1 MIIWLLGQPGV
12 GKTTLSSLL
21 KKNYMKNALVLDGK
35 DLKYIINGSEPN
47 EDILEQR
54 EIRKTDIAQKIA
66 EFLTDKEIDVIV
78 SLNTPFRRQ
87 REYFKHKMGKDII
100 EVFVKN
106 SNPAERNG
114 FFFKSF
120 EPPIDNYI
128 DIDVSSKSE
137 DESYSELVDK
147 IKLWTS

>member
-1 MIIWLLGQPGV
+1 MIIWFLGQPGV
-12 GKTTLSSLL
+12 GKTTLANKL
-21 KKNYMKNALVLDGK
+21 KQEYLTEALSLDGK
-35 DLKYIINGSEPN
+35 DLKYMINGSEPN

-54 EIRKTDIAQKIA
+54 EIRKTDTAQKIA
-66 EFLTDKEIDVIV
+66 EFLTNRNIDIIV

-100 EVFVKN
+100 EVYVKN

-120 EPPIDNYI
+120 EPPIDNHIVI
-128 DIDVSSKSE
+128 DTSAKNE
-137 DESYSELVDK
+137 KESFTELKEK
-147 IKLWTS
+147 IKQWTS